1 MFKQNHTNK
10 SVNQITMYCICTFI
24 LTCFTWHKKSM
35 TLIVQILIVHSFKKH
50 RTLTLIGEHRTK
62 FILLLN
68 NILNC
73 SSLTH
78 NRSEIWP
85 PYCPFKFKFMGI
97 AFWFTYSSTVLE
109 MKIWIN
115 LSKSNALIYSY
126 IVLQKTEK
134 FTGLN
139 KVLLVLDLMFIVRI
153 IRSSY
158 I

>member
-1 MFKQNHTNK
+1 MSSETCQNKGTYTIH
-10 SVNQITMYCICTFI
+10 SYLIYRLICVVLFEHITILCIVFLTI
-24 LTCFTWHKKSM
+24 LC
-35 TLIVQILIVHSFKKH
+35 IVFVHSFKKH

-97 AFWFTYSSTVLE
+97 AFWFTYSSTV
-109 MKIWIN
+109 WI
-115 LSKSNALIYSY
+115 LTVFWRELPLRLPLIFCLTASEIHEVWYLTRTS
-126 IVLQKTEK
+126 L
-134 FTGLN
+134 
-139 KVLLVLDLMFIVRI
+139 I
-153 IRSSY
+153 I
-158 I
+158 